1 MVCDEIFSDDDDESD
16 YKNSSSESD
25 SSDDNNASEDEEF
38 KENYSQTP
46 SKTSNKMP
54 HLGLRSKFG
63 TPKTPS
69 RTSRQAAR
77 MKDVNMVCVFLF

>member
-1 MVCDEIFSDDDDESD
+1 MVSDEMLLSDDDDSD

-38 KENYSQTP
+38 KENYFETP
-46 SKTSNKMP
+46 SKTPKRMP
-54 HLGLRSKFG
+54 HLGLRSKLS

-69 RTSRQAAR
+69 RTARQPVKI
-77 MKDVNMVCVFLF
+77 KDVNMVSGYVC